1 MRPGTRDNF
10 ICLSVGLIVAAL
22 VTFDFFYA
30 DSHGLEMW
38 WPTNFEFSLVANLIL
53 VEYFV
58 VTETRKIGATTKQI
72 LAFVLVAVVLHVTAL
87 YLFRGPFYGRA
98 YTALPAWVLEIFVI
112 TQLAIWAARRLRSD
126 H

>member
-58 VTETRKIGATTKQI
+58 VTEHERS
-72 LAFVLVAVVLHVTAL
+72 VLPRSK
-87 YLFRGPFYGRA
+87 Y
-98 YTALPAWVLEIFVI
+98 
-112 TQLAIWAARRLRSD
+112 LRSYL
-126 H
+126 